1 MTLKGVTIAFDL
13 DGTLVDTAPDL
24 IGALNQVLGER
35 SLAPLPVASARSL
48 VGRGARVL
56 IEKGFAA
63 AGEPLDVDHAPKLVD
78 RFIEIY
84 RSRIAVESTAFDG
97 LEAALDGLSDDGAL
111 LCICTNK
118 PTDLSRLLI
127 EALHLTSR
135 FGSIVGADAAPKP
148 KPDASHFITAVELA
162 GGDPRRA
169 IMVGDSETD
178 VATARAAGV
187 PVITVPFG
195 YTELTPEGLMGD
207 VLIRHFS
214 ELREAIETL
223 LPALNGG

>member
-1 MTLKGVTIAFDL
+1 MTLKGLTIAFDL

-24 IGALNQVLGER
+24 IGALNTVLAECGHP
-35 SLAPLPVASARSL
+35 PLPVASARSL

-63 AGEPLDVDHAPKLVD
+63 AGEPLDPAHAPKLVD

-84 RSRIAVESTAFDG
+84 RSRIAAESRPFDG

-111 LCICTNK
+111 LCVCTNK
-118 PTDLSRLLI
+118 PTDLSLLLI
-127 EALHLTSR
+127 EALNLTSR
-135 FGSIVGADAAPKP
+135 FGSIVGADAAPRP

-195 YTELTPEGLMGD
+195 YTELTPEGLEGD
-207 VLIRHFS
+207 ILIQHFS
-214 ELREAIETL
+214 ELREAVETL
-223 LPALNGG
+223 LPALNGR